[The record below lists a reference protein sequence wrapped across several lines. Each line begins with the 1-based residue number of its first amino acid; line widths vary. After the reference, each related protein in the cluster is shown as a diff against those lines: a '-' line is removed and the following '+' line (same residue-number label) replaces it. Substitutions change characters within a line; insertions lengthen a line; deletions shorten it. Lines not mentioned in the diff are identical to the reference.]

1 MPSTAISA
9 QGSTLSIGTGAT
21 FAAVNLASATVSVS
35 ALATTTAFTTAAAHG
50 LVDGSR
56 ATLALLTGT
65 GAALVNG
72 IDFPV
77 SVTSTTTFTI
87 PLNTFGL
94 TLVAT
99 SATVT
104 GTNYTG
110 VSNLRTF
117 SGLDGQASEIDVT
130 NLSSQAKEI
139 RLGLVD
145 YGQVQMELD
154 HDLTNAG
161 QARCQTQ
168 YVAGAQTPFVL
179 SLPNGDTASFYAF
192 VRKFSLQGGV
202 DQVVRRQLDLR
213 ITGPVSWC

>member
-1 MPSTAISA
+1 MASTAISA

-21 FAAVNLASATVSVS
+21 FTPVTIATATVT
-35 ALATTTAFTTAAAHG
+35 ATPTGTTTAFTTGAAHG

-56 ATLALLTGT
+56 VTILLATGT

-72 IDFPV
+72 IDYPV
-77 SVTSTTTFTI
+77 SVTSSTGFTI
-87 PLNTFGL
+87 PVNTNGL
-94 TLVAT
+94 TLTVT

-130 NLSSQAKEI
+130 NLSSAAKEI

-145 YGQVQMELD
+145 YGQIQLEAD

-161 QARCQTQ
+161 QARLQAQ
-168 YVAGAQTPFVL
+168 YVAGSLTPFVL
-179 SLPNGDTASFYAF
+179 ALPNGDTASFHAF

-202 DQVVRRQLDLR
+202 DQVVRRQIDLR